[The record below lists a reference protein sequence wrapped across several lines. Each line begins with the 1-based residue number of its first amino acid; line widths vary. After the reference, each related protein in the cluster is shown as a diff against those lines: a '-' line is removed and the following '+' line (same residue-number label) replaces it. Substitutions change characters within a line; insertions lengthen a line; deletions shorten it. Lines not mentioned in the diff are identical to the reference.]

1 MKSHVVLAVL
11 RFFAGRAPRGA
22 RGLKYL
28 SPGQGSKKSERRAP
42 RGARGLKSVL
52 PNKTVRDEKSRAPRG
67 ARGLKFKE
75 DAPPPGQIV
84 SRPAR
89 GAWIEIAGVQGHA
102 GPWPVAPREGR
113 GD

>member
-1 MKSHVVLAVL
+1 M
-11 RFFAGRAPRGA
+11 
-22 RGLKYL
+22 
-28 SPGQGSKKSERRAP
+28 
-42 RGARGLKSVL
+42 KSVL

-89 GAWIEIAGVQGHA
+89 GAWIEICRSSTSTSAQR
-102 GPWPVAPREGR
+102 VAPREGR
-113 GD
+113 VD